1 MNKEIQQSPTLS
13 IRISTD
19 GFCFCTYLPQQP
31 DSVRYTT
38 YDCDRQI
45 SITANFEAAWKAG
58 NLADG
63 KYSKIQ
69 AIVAST
75 EFTAVPPQVT
85 TREEQETIFRS
96 CFPHTKE
103 EKRIISNRLSAQSMT
118 ILFAIDEELH
128 KLLTDIGEVSY
139 YSPISIMSGFL
150 TRYKVE
156 SGRYIMADIQDETMH
171 LIAME
176 EETPLLMN
184 SFNANGTADQLY
196 YLLCIWNELGFSQEE
211 EPLLL
216 CGNHQADKF
225 EMSAKDF
232 IRNIK
237 RINPRQLFQSNL
249 LNKIETTPF
258 DLQALILCE

>member
-1 MNKEIQQSPTLS
+1 MNKEIEQSPILS

-31 DSVRYTT
+31 DSVKYTT

-45 SITANFEAAWKAG
+45 SLTANFEAAWQAC
-58 NLADG
+58 NLANEE
-63 KYSKIQ
+63 YSKIQ
-69 AIVAST
+69 AIVVST
-75 EFTAVPPQVT
+75 EFTAIPPSISS
-85 TREEQETIFRS
+85 RDEQETIFRS

-103 EKRIISNRLSAQSMT
+103 ETRVISNTLSAHNMT
-118 ILFAIDEELH
+118 ILFGVDEELH
-128 KLLTDIGEVSY
+128 KLLTNIGEVSY

-150 TRYKVE
+150 TRYPMGT
-156 SGRYIMADIQDETMH
+156 GRYIMVDIQDETMQ
-171 LIAME
+171 LMAME

-184 SFNANGTADQLY
+184 SFHAADTADQLY
-196 YLLCIWNELGFSQEE
+196 YLLYIWNELGFSQEE
-211 EPLLL
+211 ETLLL
-216 CGNHQADKF
+216 CGNHQADRF
-225 EMSAKDF
+225 EMAVKDF

>member
-31 DSVRYTT
+31 DSVKYTT
-38 YDCDRQI
+38 YECDRQL
-45 SITANFEAAWKAG
+45 SIAANFEAAWKAC
-58 NLADG
+58 NLAHED
-63 KYSKIQ
+63 YSKIQ
-69 AIVAST
+69 VIAAST
-75 EFTAVPPQVT
+75 EFTAVPPT
-85 TREEQETIFRS
+85 ISSKEEQEAIFKS
-96 CFPHTKE
+96 CFPQTKE
-103 EKRIISNRLSAQSMT
+103 EVKIVSNTLSAQNMT
-118 ILFAIDEELH
+118 ILFGINEELH
-128 KLLTDIGEVSY
+128 KLLTRIGEVNY

-150 TRYKVE
+150 TRYPMGA
-156 SGRYIMADIQDETMH
+156 GRYIMVDIQDETMQ

-184 SFNANGTADQLY
+184 SFRAATTADLLY
-196 YLLCIWNELGFSQEE
+196 YLLYIWNELGFSQEE
-211 EPLLL
+211 ETLLL
-216 CGNHQADKF
+216 CGNHSADKF
-225 EMSAKDF
+225 EMTAKDF